1 MNNMKPNIY
10 LIFLSLCFA
19 LSSTVS
25 ISAQEDTTSAKEETK
40 YTSSFFETTRIVLG
54 QSIENPEQGKLI
66 FLIQHHFGRVNTGS
80 YEFFGLD
87 QATIRLGLEY
97 GINKWLAVGLGRSS
111 YKKTYDGFV
120 KAKILRQSKGAR
132 NMPLSVSYFGSIAI
146 NTLKWENEEQENYFS
161 SRMEYTH
168 QLLIARKFS
177 PSLTFQ
183 LTPTLVHKNLVK
195 TKEDKN
201 DIFATGVGGRVRLSK
216 KLSLNAEYIYVFP
229 NQIVSRDYDNSFSIS
244 LDIDTGG
251 HVFQLFFTN
260 SNPIFESGF
269 ITETQGKWTGGD
281 IYFGFNIS
289 RSFTLVYPD
298 DVW

>member
-1 MNNMKPNIY
+1 MKPNIY

-25 ISAQEDTTSAKEETK
+25 ISAQEDTTSVKEETK

-54 QSIENPEQGKLI
+54 QSIENPEHGKLI
-66 FLIQHHFGRVNTGS
+66 FLIQHHFGRVNTGI

-97 GINKWLAVGLGRSS
+97 GINKWLAVALGRSS
-111 YKKTYDGFV
+111 YRKTYDGLV

-146 NTLKWENEEQENYFS
+146 NTLKWENEELENYFS
-161 SRMEYTH
+161 SRMAYTH

-183 LTPTLVHKNLVK
+183 LTPTLVHKNLVR
-195 TKEDKN
+195 TIEDKN

-216 KLSLNAEYIYVFP
+216 KLSLNAEYFYVFP

-260 SNPIFESGF
+260 SNPIIESGF
-269 ITETQGKWTGGD
+269 ITETTGKWTSGD

-289 RSFTLVYPD
+289 RTFTLAYPD